1 MLISGPS
8 VLETMGNDYQKIKVL
23 NQKNRYDSPYISILC
38 LMILSVIFLSLGFE
52 FLVQFVGATLAFFA
66 ILVVLGLPI
75 LRKKGNNEK
84 NIYKAPFGN
93 ILSIIFS
100 IINIWMIY
108 VLIVDGLKQDEVIFW
123 NSTLFSILI
132 TLISGYFLYL
142 FVRE

>member
-1 MLISGPS
+1 MVRPDQAL
-8 VLETMGNDYQKIKVL
+8 
-23 NQKNRYDSPYISILC
+23 RSP
-38 LMILSVIFLSLGFE
+38 E
-52 FLVQFVGATLAFFA
+52 FVGATLAIFA
-66 ILVVLGLPI
+66 ILVVLGVPI
-75 LRKKGNNEK
+75 LRKKGNIQK

-142 FVRE
+142 FVRK